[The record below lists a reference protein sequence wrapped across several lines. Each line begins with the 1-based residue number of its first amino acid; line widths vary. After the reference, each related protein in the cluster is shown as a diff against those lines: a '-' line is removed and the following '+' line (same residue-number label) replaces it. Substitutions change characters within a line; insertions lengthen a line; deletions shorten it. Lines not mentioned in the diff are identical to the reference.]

1 MNQYHFAVRNI
12 LDKLIKMTG
21 DWTLVRFYWKT
32 YVSSMIDSIEPD
44 VYVVSYPKCG
54 RTWLRVMLKNYL
66 KVMGFPSPLFNDRS
80 IMGFPDGQT
89 VKFEHDQGNW
99 VPAPFRIERLRFNT
113 AKYHNKKVVFLFRD
127 PRDVLVSSWYH
138 LKYRERIYRKG
149 LSAFIRDDL
158 VGIHKVVAFMNM
170 WIDSSNRVSD
180 FYLLTY
186 EQLQVDPLFRFG
198 ELLDFMGVTVSP
210 GALQEAVK
218 ASSFDKMQ
226 EIETQG
232 SLNEPWMKAGAKNAE
247 RSMKI
252 RKGKVRGFYE
262 ELAENDLQFL
272 DNVIQNDLSSKLIP
286 YCC

>member
-32 YVSSMIDSIEPD
+32 YVSSMFDSIEPD

-99 VPAPFRIERLRFNT
+99 VPAPFRIEQLRFNT

-138 LKYRERIYRKG
+138 LRYRENIYKKG
-149 LSAFIRDDL
+149 ISDFINDDL
-158 VGIHKVVAFMNM
+158 VGMPKIIAFMNM
-170 WIDSSNRVSD
+170 WIENKQHIREFFLKS
-180 FYLLTY
+180 Y
-186 EQLQVDPLFRFG
+186 E
-198 ELLDFMGVTVSP
+198 
-210 GALQEAVK
+210 
-218 ASSFDKMQ
+218 
-226 EIETQG
+226 
-232 SLNEPWMKAGAKNAE
+232 
-247 RSMKI
+247 
-252 RKGKVRGFYE
+252 
-262 ELAENDLQFL
+262 
-272 DNVIQNDLSSKLIP
+272 
-286 YCC
+286 